1 MLGWYISVYDTTAVD
16 TPSKAID
23 RKEFERQHLIAN
35 WEAGLGGLDWI
46 DTLVNEDKGQCLGG
60 DGYPLRYRVV
70 AHDFF
75 EAMKL
80 NQLAGKSKEVIGE
93 DYLMPENWRG
103 AIKLDIAKIGLVDPN
118 NILLITAFDLS

>member
-46 DTLVNEDKGQCLGG
+46 DTLVNEDKGQCLV
-60 DGYPLRYRVV
+60 R
-70 AHDFF
+70 
-75 EAMKL
+75 
-80 NQLAGKSKEVIGE
+80 
-93 DYLMPENWRG
+93 
-103 AIKLDIAKIGLVDPN
+103 
-118 NILLITAFDLS
+118 ILPIVNRHSG